1 MRSTLEQV
9 EKTTGKRPAD
19 LDGPDCPVEAEYL
32 WRDFLLLSRGRTSN
46 GFGANPLTWPDIMA
60 WATLTR
66 TPVTPWDV
74 DMLIAL
80 DNAWMSDHAKQVKP
94 KDTKAKAKTK

>member
-1 MRSTLEQV
+1 M
-9 EKTTGKRPAD
+9 
-19 LDGPDCPVEAEYL
+19 
-32 WRDFLLLSRGRTSN
+32 
-46 GFGANPLTWPDIMA
+46 
-60 WATLTR
+60 
-66 TPVTPWDV
+66 TPWDV